1 MSFFM
6 IRPWGGQIWH
16 LFWNILKKNLPK
28 KIWRIFWI
36 NLIFFPNFWH
46 ILSFFGVFG
55 CIMTIRISRWN
66 FPNFL
71 SILGDFPTKFKFFDC
86 FWLFLKFWSILGLNG
101 YQDEIS
107 QIIFQFWGI
116 SKKIQYFQW
125 FLINFDILGCIMT
138 KWIQRLNFPNF
149 PLILEDFLTK

>member
-1 MSFFM
+1 MVLTF
-6 IRPWGGQIWH
+6 
-16 LFWNILKKNLPK
+16 
-28 KIWRIFWI
+28 
-36 NLIFFPNFWH
+36 
-46 ILSFFGVFG
+46 
-55 CIMTIRISRWN
+55 
-66 FPNFL
+66 
-71 SILGDFPTKFKFFDC
+71 FKF
-86 FWLFLKFWSILGLNG
+86 WGVLGLNG

-149 PLILEDFLTK
+149 PLILEDFCTKLKISKFSDIFWPFGLYNE